1 MLNGLFVGLVALS
14 LVFSLFNGRVKELS
28 TAALG
33 GGLQAVKLTIEL
45 CGGLC
50 LWSGAMRIAERSG
63 LAKGISR
70 LLSPCIRLL
79 FPKIKPQSEAG
90 RLIGMNL
97 AMNFIGLGN
106 AVTPVG
112 IAAMRELEKGNSER
126 WRASSSMVMFVV
138 LNTASLQLI
147 PTTTA
152 MLRLAA
158 GSLAPMEIVPA
169 VWLASIC
176 SVLSGIAAAWLLDP
190 LFKGRAPH

>member
-1 MLNGLFVGLVALS
+1 MLGGLFVGMITLS
-14 LVFSLFNGRVKELS
+14 LVFSLCNGRVEELS
-28 TAALG
+28 AAALG

-50 LWSGAMRIAERSG
+50 LWSGAMRIADRSG
-63 LAKGISR
+63 LARWVGR
-70 LLSPCIRLL
+70 LLSPLIRLL

-106 AVTPVG
+106 AVIPAG
-112 IAAMRELEKGNSER
+112 IAAMRELEKENSER
-126 WRASSSMVMFVV
+126 WRATGSMVMFVV

-152 MLRLAA
+152 MLRLTV
-158 GSLAPMEIVPA
+158 GSSAPMEIVPA
-169 VWLASIC
+169 VWLASLC
-176 SVLSGIAAAWLLDP
+176 SVLSGVAAVWLLDP
-190 LFKGRAPH
+190 LFKGKVKR